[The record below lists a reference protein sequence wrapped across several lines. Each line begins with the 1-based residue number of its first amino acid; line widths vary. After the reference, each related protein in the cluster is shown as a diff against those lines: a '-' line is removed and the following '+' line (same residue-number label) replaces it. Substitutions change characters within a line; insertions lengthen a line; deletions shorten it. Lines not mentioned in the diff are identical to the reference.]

1 MLRLQPAGAVVVA
14 GVGGVVAG
22 VVVVAGVGGDV
33 VDVVSEQS
41 TGPLLHVSQG
51 WEGGRNSVC
60 R

>member
-1 MLRLQPAGAVVVA
+1 MLRLQPAGAVVV
-14 GVGGVVAG
+14 VAG
-22 VVVVAGVGGDV
+22 VVVAGVGGDV

-51 WEGGRNSVC
+51 LEGGRNSVW

>member
-14 GVGGVVAG
+14 GSVGYVGGA
-22 VVVVAGVGGDV
+22 VVAGVGGDD

-51 WEGGRNSVC
+51 LEGGRNSVW